1 KIVSS
6 LLYKR
11 KINVLI
17 SVYSKHTC
25 RHGLFDSSKCSS
37 NEGRYY
43 SDIYSRS
50 CHHSIQRFTTDKPK
64 VENKTLISLQR
75 YWKSAIRN
83 FHLSYFQTD
92 ADVTYRR
99 KLLSY
104 EQNFFGTRPTR
115 SSRFHNGIREV
126 ILAEATG
133 LTERKRNVAAKDIE
147 SNDEDIDSAAW
158 DNWSIW
164 STCSVT
170 CGQGRQVRWRHC
182 LSADCIEGLKKAQ
195 LKRCRL
201 KDCAFKE
208 AISEIDKVSSN
219 ITPTVV
225 ESDIDTLK
233 IKLDKLNSKNYDV
246 FRDIDGDDEEE
257 DNIRPQI
264 KREKNSREPKIW
276 DQWGNWSTCSV
287 TCGIGKIMRWRH
299 CIGGR
304 CSLGEKK
311 AQLKTCTSAAC

>member
-1 KIVSS
+1 MTTQKYMDRS
-6 LLYKR
+6 R
-11 KINVLI
+11 LI
-17 SVYSKHTC
+17 LVY
-25 RHGLFDSSKCSS
+25 FA
-37 NEGRYY
+37 
-43 SDIYSRS
+43 
-50 CHHSIQRFTTDKPK
+50 
-64 VENKTLISLQR
+64 TL
-75 YWKSAIRN
+75 
-83 FHLSYFQTD
+83 
-92 ADVTYRR
+92 V
-99 KLLSY
+99 
-104 EQNFFGTRPTR
+104 FFM
-115 SSRFHNGIREV
+115 
-126 ILAEATG
+126 
-133 LTERKRNVAAKDIE
+133 
-147 SNDEDIDSAAW
+147 
-158 DNWSIW
+158 
-164 STCSVT
+164 
-170 CGQGRQVRWRHC
+170 
-182 LSADCIEGLKKAQ
+182 
-195 LKRCRL
+195 
-201 KDCAFKE
+201 AFKE

-233 IKLDKLNSKNYDV
+233 IKLDKLRRKNYDV